1 MVEQSLRELLD
12 VLLRWVHLVA
22 GIMWIGNSLLFNW
35 LDRNLIRDAG
45 GGDGTSPAAPGRGR
59 NMGSR
64 HVGRIWL
71 LHSGGF
77 YDVEKKFLAPNEL
90 PAVLHWFK
98 WQAYTTWMSG
108 VALLT
113 LLYWTGGATLMIDPN
128 VSALSPGQA
137 AAIGVGVI
145 VGGWVVYDGIW
156 RLLGRVE
163 AAAMALSV
171 AALAGAVWGLTHLL
185 SGRAAFIHVGAM
197 MGTCMAGNVA
207 MHIVPSQHRLVAA
220 TREGKPQD
228 VAISQH
234 AKQRSIHNN
243 YITFP
248 LLFTM
253 VSNHFPGI
261 YGSRLGWLLL
271 AFFFAG
277 GALVRHW
284 LNIRFT
290 FRAWVPAVV
299 ATILVSFGVVG
310 VVVIRSSMPDAAD
323 PLSGAPSAAPVALA
337 SVEFVLHERCAPC
350 HSDHPTIVSNPPAP
364 AAVRFDTPEEIFLWR
379 ERIKARAVVTRTM
392 PLNNRTGMTDEER
405 ETLASWLTQA
415 QLPR

>member
-35 LDRNLIRDAG
+35 LDRNLIPDASAG
-45 GGDGTSPAAPGRGR
+45 Q
-59 NMGSR
+59 R

-90 PAVLHWFK
+90 PGVLHWFK
-98 WQAYTTWMSG
+98 WQAYTTWLSG

-113 LLYWTGGATLMIDPN
+113 LLYWTGGAALTIDPN
-128 VSALSPGQA
+128 VAMLGPGQA

-163 AAAMALSV
+163 AAALALSLV
-171 AALAGAVWGLTHLL
+171 VLASAVWALTHLL
-185 SGRAAFIHVGAM
+185 SGRAAFIHIGAM

-207 MHIVPSQHRLVAA
+207 MHIIPSQRLLVAA
-220 TREGKPQD
+220 TREGRAQD
-228 VAISQH
+228 VAVSKH

-243 YITFP
+243 YMTFP

-261 YGSRLGWLLL
+261 YGSRLGWLLI

-290 FRAWVPAVV
+290 FRAWAPAV
-299 ATILVSFGVVG
+299 AGTILVSFGAVG
-310 VVVIRSSMPDAAD
+310 VVAIRSSMPDPPA
-323 PLSGAPSAAPVALA
+323 GAPSAAPVALA

-364 AAVRFDTPEEIFLWR
+364 AVVRFDTPEQIAMWR

-405 ETLASWLTQA
+405 ETLATWLTQA